1 MAEKEPEESDYLS
14 SETDESEESSTD
26 SYSNEEFEE
35 GKENA
40 EIIES
45 EDFREEEYSMDELVY
60 MYRSAYHYSLDNFY
74 NTLQEIK
81 ESYNAIIKE
90 NNTLK
95 EDKQKLIQI
104 YSSSK
109 ELIEELK
116 KRDDCLTK
124 QYDEILDK
132 YEEEQRSHTKTIEE
146 LQELKKSELF
156 GSTSA
161 NVIASLNI
169 KIEHGKVENIE
180 VVQSMNSMEND
191 SLMKISLLEKTIEEK
206 MRKEKILLEEKER
219 ITKER
224 ELEVQRIN
232 NEKNQMIHEKEE
244 LIEKQRI
251 KEKEM
256 QDQIQLMETQL
267 KAKDELIMKKEKL
280 IEESLLVQENK
291 TRHSTA
297 QSEVINESTTPKDE
311 YNKTSRS
318 VGVTPSFKLESK
330 KRLMEISKQ
339 RTKKSL
345 SEIVKAVKDFKNKGI
360 GLSFNEPTEMEKYSI
375 SEFKLSKTPTPKKYL
390 YANKT
395 PFYMSFTPIEG
406 IEASPK
412 ELFLIKSKRNKST
425 ELVSFNKKTRTER
438 VIADNVLPN
447 ESINNDNFLIYHSNG
462 RIIWY
467 SYRKRTST
475 RIKFEQFKCF
485 IPSIHDI
492 YILNKINEL
501 YIFADEKITFV
512 KKINHEFG
520 INPYIVGTLLFSLKN
535 KKINS
540 YEIMTEKE
548 NNDSALND
556 ISAFTICNN
565 NIWLAMP
572 MFNQIGIVSFNYQR
586 IKTIPMNFTPS
597 IMKVYGNYVFIA
609 GRTHYSII
617 SSIGNIVY
625 NAEIKVSMIDSIC
638 LAESQHKRDC
648 RMIILSNKEL
658 YDFGTKLQRHN
669 IIKSEV
675 VGTCCICGQNC
686 MDLECSVCHKK
697 YHDKCFT
704 KTMHEIEPC
713 CEMK

>member
-1 MAEKEPEESDYLS
+1 MVEKEPEESYYLS

-26 SYSNEEFEE
+26 SYSKEEFEE

-74 NTLQEIK
+74 NTFQEIK
-81 ESYNAIIKE
+81 EKNNA
-90 NNTLK
+90 LK

-124 QYDEILDK
+124 EYDELLDK

-169 KIEHGKVENIE
+169 KIEHGKIENIE
-180 VVQSMNSMEND
+180 VVQSMNSMENE
-191 SLMKISLLEKTIEEK
+191 SLMKVALLEKTVEEK
-206 MRKEKILLEEKER
+206 MRKEKILLEEKDR

-224 ELEVQRIN
+224 ELEIQRIN
-232 NEKNQMIHEKEE
+232 NEKNQMLHEKEE

-256 QDQIQLMETQL
+256 KDKIQLMETQL
-267 KAKDELIMKKEKL
+267 KAKDELLMKKEKL
-280 IEESLLVQENK
+280 IEESLPVQENK
-291 TRHSTA
+291 VRHSIA
-297 QSEVINESTTPKDE
+297 QSEVIKESATPRDK
-311 YNKTSRS
+311 YNRTSRS
-318 VGVTPSFKLESK
+318 VDVTPSFK
-330 KRLMEISKQ
+330 
-339 RTKKSL
+339 
-345 SEIVKAVKDFKNKGI
+345 
-360 GLSFNEPTEMEKYSI
+360 
-375 SEFKLSKTPTPKKYL
+375 
-390 YANKT
+390 
-395 PFYMSFTPIEG
+395 
-406 IEASPK
+406 
-412 ELFLIKSKRNKST
+412 
-425 ELVSFNKKTRTER
+425 
-438 VIADNVLPN
+438 
-447 ESINNDNFLIYHSNG
+447 
-462 RIIWY
+462 
-467 SYRKRTST
+467 TST
-475 RIKFEQFKCF
+475 FIKFEEFKFF
-485 IPSIHDI
+485 IPSINDI
-492 YILNKINEL
+492 YIMNKTKEL
-501 YIFADEKITFV
+501 YIFGNEKITFV
-512 KKINHEFG
+512 KKINYDFG
-520 INPYIVGTLLFSLKN
+520 THPYIVGTLLFSLKN

-617 SSIGNIVY
+617 SSLGNIVY

-638 LAESQHKRDC
+638 LAESRHKRDC

-669 IIKSEV
+669 IIKSEI
-675 VGTCCICGQNC
+675 VGTCCVCGQNC
-686 MDLECSVCHKK
+686 MDLECCVCHKR
-697 YHDKCFT
+697 YHNKCFT

-713 CEMK
+713 CEIK